1 MPASDP
7 VAAAASAARRS
18 PSTSGST
25 DCVSGSPNRQ
35 LYSSTRGPS
44 GVSMR
49 PTNRVPTNGDPRLA
63 SSARTGRTVSSTIR
77 ATASSS
83 ISATGANEPIPPV
96 LGPAS
101 PSYARLKSR
110 AGASATASMPSH
122 NANTETSGPSRSSST
137 RTSPSNPS
145 AAASPARS
153 SLLGATDDHAL
164 PGREAVGL
172 QHARGA
178 RLREQ
183 CRRRHA
189 GHGHHRLREPLR
201 SLDARRCRGRAEHG
215 DSGVP
220 EDVRDAG
227 DERRLGADDDEIDV
241 ERAREPQQPV
251 GVVRGDRV
259 TRRERRDAGAARR
272 GMELVERRRGRQPPR
287 ERVLPTPR
295 ADEKDAHRARA
306 RAPRPAKRPSRR
318 A

>member
-145 AAASPARS
+145 ATASPARS
-153 SLLGATDDHAL
+153 SSSVRQTITPFPAARPSAFSTHGARGSASSA
-164 PGREAVGL
+164 AVGTP
-172 QHARGA
+172 ATAITAFANRFDPSMRAAAADGPNTGIP
-178 RLREQ
+178 E
-183 CRRRHA
+183 CRRTSA
-189 GHGHHRLREPLR
+189 TPATSGASGPTTTR
-201 SLDARRCRGRAEHG
+201 SM
-215 DSGVP
+215 SS
-220 EDVRDAG
+220 
-227 DERRLGADDDEIDV
+227 
-241 ERAREPQQPV
+241 ERASPSSPS
-251 GVVRGDRV
+251 
-259 TRRERRDAGAARR
+259 ASSAAT
-272 GMELVERRRGRQPPR
+272 G
-287 ERVLPTPR
+287 
-295 ADEKDAHRARA
+295 
-306 RAPRPAKRPSRR
+306 
-318 A
+318 

>member
-77 ATASSS
+77 ATRLVVDLGDGGERAHPAGVGPGVAVVRPLEVPGRSERDGVDAVAQREHRDLRPVEELLDEDLALESL
-83 ISATGANEPIPPV
+83 GDREPCAE
-96 LGPAS
+96 L
-101 PSYARLKSR
+101 
-110 AGASATASMPSH
+110 
-122 NANTETSGPSRSSST
+122 
-137 RTSPSNPS
+137 
-145 AAASPARS
+145 
-153 SLLGATDDHAL
+153 LLGATDDHAL

-259 TRRERRDAGAARR
+259 TRRERRDAGAARC
-272 GMELVERRRGRQPPR
+272 GMELVE
-287 ERVLPTPR
+287 
-295 ADEKDAHRARA
+295 
-306 RAPRPAKRPSRR
+306 
-318 A
+318 